1 MIKYIKKLS
10 TFSICILL
18 MSCGF
23 VKRIEVPVQTVDKV
37 IYRDSIVYI
46 HDSIKIDVPYEKV
59 KEIVAIMDTSY
70 LKTNVAESIAYV
82 DTAKRKIH
90 HTLTQKGELTGKLDT
105 IIKVQY
111 VDRVIEK
118 DIPIKVEVIKYK
130 RDSLFWVLSAWA
142 LICFVTVFFK
152 LFVLKK

>member
-10 TFSICILL
+10 AFSICILL

-90 HTLTQKGELTGKLDT
+90 HTLTQKGELTGELDT

-111 VDRVIEK
+111 VNRVIEK
-118 DIPIKVEVIKYK
+118 NIPVKVEVIKYK

-142 LICFVTVFFK
+142 LICFVTVFLK
-152 LFVLKK
+152 LFILKK